1 MSRLRRYVYVLCHR
15 KPILLLLLNIAA
27 VFLLL
32 AGIAGGIVIAEFEP
46 EEETR
51 GRSWAEIV
59 RSDTL
64 RAVSVLS
71 STSAFRYKNGWRG
84 HEYEIG
90 SQVARSLGLQMY
102 IAIAPDVPSMLDSVK
117 AGRADVALWP
127 VAAEVAERMG
137 GLRACGY
144 KYEIGQVLIGK
155 KKTDLHWRDSSV
167 YTLCVLRGSL
177 QQMLLED
184 DSLTVYLPYEHL
196 KVVEVLP
203 DSLQAEELVDWV
215 DAGQYDFTMVEVN
228 RARLFKTYYNTL
240 QISRVIPGS
249 RRRVS
254 WVVADVADTLAMKI
268 DSLCSLDRAVPQYPS
283 VMKRYYES
291 GRGKPVHIRYLLG
304 DGHLSVYDTL
314 YRRHAAELGW
324 DWRLLAAISFVES
337 RFDPHA
343 TSSKGAKGLMQL
355 MPQTA
360 EAFGCPQA
368 LADDPEV
375 NIAAGARLLG
385 HLQSALRNKLVRSTT
400 PDVETYAVADS
411 ALRKRVDEVLPCYII
426 GSFHAGL
433 GHVYD
438 AIVMADSLG
447 YNPLVWYG
455 NVEHCLILKADSTYY
470 SLPYVKLGK
479 FSGEI
484 TADYVDEVLD
494 AYENF
499 KKVAPLCP

>member
-1 MSRLRRYVYVLCHR
+1 MNRLRRYLYVLCHR
-15 KPILLLLLNIAA
+15 KPLLLLFFNISA
-27 VFLLL
+27 VILLL
-32 AGIAGGIVIAEFEP
+32 AGIAGGIVIVELEP
-46 EEETR
+46 EEKIR

-71 STSAFRYKNGWRG
+71 STSVFQYKNGWRG

-90 SQVARSLGLQMY
+90 MQVSGSLGLQMSL
-102 IAIAPDVPSMLDSVK
+102 AIAPDVPSMLDSVK
-117 AGRADVALWP
+117 MGVADVALWP
-127 VAAEVAERMG
+127 VAVDVAERTG

-144 KYEIGQVLIGK
+144 KYEVGQVLMGK
-155 KKTDLHWRDSSV
+155 KKADLHWQDSSV
-167 YTLCVLRGSL
+167 YTLCVLKGSIS
-177 QQMLLED
+177 QFLLET
-184 DSLTVYLPYEHL
+184 DSLAPYLPYDQL

-203 DSLQAEELVDWV
+203 DSLQPETLVDWV
-215 DAGQYDFTMVEVN
+215 DAGLYDYTLVEMN
-228 RARLFKTYYNTL
+228 RAELFKTYYSAL
-240 QISRVIPGS
+240 RMSPVIPGS
-249 RRRVS
+249 RHRVS
-254 WVVADVADTLAMKI
+254 WVVADIADTLASKI
-268 DSLCSLDRAVPQYPS
+268 DSLCSLSRAVPQYPS
-283 VMKRYYES
+283 VMKRYYEN

-304 DGHLSVYDTL
+304 GGHLSVYDTL
-314 YRRHAAELGW
+314 YRRHARELDW

-343 TSSKGAKGLMQL
+343 TSNKGAKGLMQL

-360 EAFGCPQA
+360 EAFGCPPA
-368 LADDPEV
+368 VADDPETNV
-375 NIAAGARLLG
+375 AAGTRLLC
-385 HLQSALRNKLVRSTT
+385 HLQSSLRNKLVRSKS
-400 PDVETYAVADS
+400 PDVDSYAAADS
-411 ALRKRVDEVLPCYII
+411 ILRAMVDKVLPYYVI

-447 YNPLVWYG
+447 YNPLAWYG
-455 NVEHCLILKADSTYY
+455 HVERCLILKSDSAYY

-494 AYENF
+494 AYDHF
-499 KKVAPLCP
+499 KSVAAP